1 MLLIIYYLYKV
12 FILRLCSKE
21 WTVLEDTLNIT
32 LLCVALL
39 SGAIS
44 VWGLNKLADFLNI
57 MNLSKRIFRKTV
69 VHSSLIEELIN
80 SRKNSFVDFMEAQKK
95 AGQTSLEEITSQMEE
110 APSQYRRKGSLL
122 EKIFFSYSAKYDI
135 DDNYINAPDRNG
147 DYHIIRLVV
156 NSNIQYTYTNNNT
169 IYLKKIK

>member
-1 MLLIIYYLYKV
+1 MKLSIYLKTKKKTKW
-12 FILRLCSKE
+12 LCK
-21 WTVLEDTLNIT
+21 
-32 LLCVALL
+32 
-39 SGAIS
+39 
-44 VWGLNKLADFLNI
+44 
-57 MNLSKRIFRKTV
+57 KTV
-69 VHSSLIEELIN
+69 VHSSLIEEFID
-80 SRKNSFVDFMEAQKK
+80 SRKNLFTEFMEAQRA
-95 AGQTSLEEITSQMEE
+95 AGQTSLKDITSQMEK
-110 APSQYRRKGSLL
+110 ACSQYRRTGSLL